1 MGKLML
7 FDAYKSFMHYKEAAG
22 LSKYTIRNYGTT
34 LKKLAL
40 FFEEE
45 PLFAAVTFDDWVEF
59 FHWLQEDYTPA
70 MNGVA
75 PRKIDSLSPKTV
87 RNIHTNLSAFY
98 TWALELELTEAHL
111 IRKIEKPRYEPP
123 VIEPFTEED
132 VAAMLKACNHT
143 NEYDTRAGVSNTRP
157 TAERDRLIIALL
169 WSTGLRASEL
179 CDIRFGDLN
188 MSRRAIR
195 VRGKGGG
202 RGNKER
208 IVHFGKKTEKLLWK
222 WLTPRI
228 SDLEERDHIITVS
241 EGTVNEGPMHRSV
254 LTKLIRRIG
263 ERAGVKNAYPHRFR
277 HTFAI
282 WYIRNGGDLFTLQ
295 GLLGHSSLDMVR
307 RYARLAAADYA
318 AAHERAD
325 PLDNSK
331 IRL

>member
-1 MGKLML
+1 MGKPLGL
-7 FDAYKSFMHYKEAAG
+7 FDAYKTFMHYKDAAG
-22 LSKYTIRNYGTT
+22 FSKNTIRNYGNT

-40 FFEEE
+40 FFDEE
-45 PLFAAVTFDDWVEF
+45 PVFEEIVFADWVDF
-59 FHWLQEDYTPA
+59 FHWLQEDYDPTKY
-70 MNGVA
+70 GV
-75 PRKIDSLSPKTV
+75 RKIASLSPKTIL
-87 RNIHTNLSAFY
+87 NIRTNLSAFY
-98 TWALELELTEAHL
+98 TWAIDMGLVEENL
-111 IRKIEKPRYEPP
+111 IHKIERPRYEPP

-132 VAAMLKACNHT
+132 IAAMLKACNHT
-143 NEYDTRAGVSNTRP
+143 SAYDTRPSVRNSRP

-188 MSRRAIR
+188 MSRRSIR

-208 IVHFGKKTEKLLWK
+208 LVYFGRKAEKLLWK

-228 SDLEERDHIITVS
+228 SELEENDHIITVS
-241 EGTVNEGPMHRSV
+241 TGTLNEGPMRPVV
-254 LTKLIRRIG
+254 LSRLISRIG
-263 ERAGVKNAYPHRFR
+263 ERAGIKDAYPHRFR

-295 GLLGHSSLDMVR
+295 GLLGHSDLAMVR